1 METYEVTRDGRTL
14 ATFRTENEA
23 WRYLLR
29 QQGQSIYYATL
40 RVVRHYLPQRVKP
53 CGIKQ
58 EGGAMNTTERIILNE
73 CHVCGEPHTLN
84 RMVHKWDYSY
94 CLTCWQTID
103 TIVTEFNKEM
113 ETK

>member
-14 ATFRTENEA
+14 GTFRTENEA

-40 RVVRHYLPQRVKP
+40 H
-53 CGIKQ
+53 
-58 EGGAMNTTERIILNE
+58 GGYDIIYPNGSSLAE
-73 CHVCGEPHTLN
+73 
-84 RMVHKWDYSY
+84 SY
-94 CLTCWQTID
+94 
-103 TIVTEFNKEM
+103 KM